1 MRPVVSPGKTEGSA
15 SLPEPGRPD
24 FIVIGKLTRPHGI
37 HGEIFLEI
45 LTDFPERLK
54 PGGRVFTGEQ
64 YVPQVIL
71 SLRSHKNGFIVAF
84 DGYHDPESVGML
96 RNQLVFVQSNNLPP
110 LPEGE
115 YYHHE
120 LIGLRMMTS
129 EGRELGELV
138 QIIQTGANDVLIV
151 QTPSR
156 AEILIPYIDDIVR
169 KIDLEKGE
177 ILIDPIP
184 GLLPE

>member
-1 MRPVVSPGKTEGSA
+1 M
-15 SLPEPGRPD
+15 
-24 FIVIGKLTRPHGI
+24 
-37 HGEIFLEI
+37 EI

-54 PGGRVFTGEQ
+54 PGGRVFAGEH
-64 YVPQVIL
+64 YVPQVIN
-71 SLRSHKNGFIVAF
+71 SLRSHKKGFIVAF
-84 DGYHDPESVGML
+84 DGYHDPESVGKL
-96 RNQLVFVQSNNLPP
+96 RNQLVFVQSKNLPP

-129 EGRELGELV
+129 QGRELGELV
-138 QIIQTGANDVLIV
+138 QILQTGANDVFIV

-156 AEILIPYIDDIVR
+156 TEILIPNNDEIVR
-169 KIDLEKGE
+169 KIDLEKGV

-184 GLLPE
+184 GLLPD

>member
-1 MRPVVSPGKTEGSA
+1 MPVSGK
-15 SLPEPGRPD
+15 PD

-54 PGGRVFTGEQ
+54 PGGHVFTGDH
-64 YVPQVIL
+64 YAPQVIN
-71 SLRSHKNGFIVAF
+71 SLRSHKNGFIVAL
-84 DGYHDPESVGML
+84 DGYHNPESVGKL
-96 RNQLVFVQSNNLPP
+96 RNQLVFVQSKNLPP

-120 LIGLRMMTS
+120 ILGLRIMTS
-129 EGRELGELV
+129 DDQELGQLV
-138 QIIQTGANDVLIV
+138 QILQTGANDVFVV
-151 QTPSR
+151 QTPSK
-156 AEILIPYIDDIVR
+156 AEILIPNIDEIVR
-169 KIDLEKGE
+169 KIDLENGV

-184 GLLPE
+184 GLLPD